1 MNKLLII
8 LVLFLSY
15 SSFSQLGDDL
25 YIFGSMQGIFLNEK
39 YDSENSVFQKR
50 PVRGDTTLAI
60 SDTGHTRS
68 TFAVQQFDIFLNKYW
83 NSNLNMFVDL
93 EFTLNYDSQ
102 NNWGSFALREAW
114 INYEYSQQFNIKTG
128 QFFPA
133 FNNLNEIKNR
143 LNLLNY
149 IFRPIVYERLLTEIL
164 DPEDYIPERAFLQF
178 HGVIPTKALFID
190 YAIYMGNSESSFLTD
205 NERIN
210 NNLDYI
216 SGVDVNDL
224 SKKLYGARVGV
235 RTKHEHIKAGVSF
248 TRDYNNGQNLLRP
261 FESPITGDLETQN
274 VQDQLRYRIGA
285 DLGINLYGFYLE
297 TEYILSEMEDFKI
310 ENENLN
316 EIISSTKSW
325 NQFYYATLHYDFLDD
340 YFVYGGYS
348 NISTEILSYISDASY
363 FMFGGGIRATES
375 ITLKIQYINYR
386 QDLKL
391 PLFEEG
397 LFRPGSSLNSDFVN
411 QMFLVGFTTF
421 F

>member
-1 MNKLLII
+1 
-8 LVLFLSY
+8 
-15 SSFSQLGDDL
+15 
-25 YIFGSMQGIFLNEK
+25 MQGIFLNE
-39 YDSENSVFQKR
+39 DFETENSVYFSR
-50 PVRGDTTLAI
+50 PVMGDTTFTLND
-60 SDTGHTRS
+60 SSHSRS
-68 TFAVQQFDIFLNKYW
+68 TFAVQQFDLFLNKYW
-83 NSNLNMFVDL
+83 NSKLNMFVDL

-102 NNWGSFALREAW
+102 RDWGSFALREAW
-114 INYEYSQQFNIKTG
+114 INYEVSQQFNIKAG

-178 HGVIPTKALFID
+178 HGVIPTKPLFID
-190 YAIYMGNSESSFLTD
+190 YAIYMGNSESSFLS
-205 NERIN
+205 EN
-210 NNLDYI
+210 NSIDDRTDYI

-224 SKKLYGARVGV
+224 SKKLYGARLGI

-248 TRDYNNGQNLLRP
+248 TRDYNNGTNVLDP
-261 FESPITGDLETQN
+261 FESPITGDLETQEVN
-274 VQDQLRYRIGA
+274 DQRRYRFGA
-285 DLGINLYGFYLE
+285 DLGINLFGFYLE
-297 TEYILSEMEDFKI
+297 TEYILSELEDFEI
-310 ENENLN
+310 EGQDLREL
-316 EIISSTKSW
+316 ISSTSSW

-375 ITLKIQYINYR
+375 ITLKIQYINYS
-386 QDLKL
+386 QELKL
-391 PLFEEG
+391 PLFDQEF
-397 LFRPGSSLNSDFVN
+397 FRPGSYFDSNFSN